1 MQRLK
6 EVEYALTE
14 LENINIL
21 QIDRYQK
28 EQDKRNRQSLADTV
42 EREQIT

>member
-6 EVEYALTE
+6 EVEYALKE
-14 LENINIL
+14 LEYINIV

-28 EQDKRNRQSLADTV
+28 EQDKRNRQSLSDTV